1 MQRQPTFPLPSPPL
15 PHPPTMLRILLLLL
29 PLLAHAGEH
38 TMNHPPLKTW
48 LPDTPPRAVILAL
61 HSFGDYSAAFDHVGP
76 WFAQRGYALYAWDQ
90 RGFGAHDNAGEW
102 PGGEILEQD
111 LLRVIDTVRAQHNG
125 PLFVLGES
133 LGGAVA
139 INVAARNPETG
150 IDGLVLL
157 APAVREGIR
166 LRYGWNLAINTATLF
181 RPGYLLEV
189 ERRADDPRFR
199 PASAQRLATDP
210 HVLREVRMDAYR
222 GLIRYADRASDI
234 APALRQPVLLMYGGE
249 DNSVPAISIQRLRD
263 HLGEQAS
270 YRFYPEG
277 PHLLLQGRQ
286 WEQVLTDSL
295 NWLEQ
300 SRATWAPAELIYSGA
315 H

>member
-1 MQRQPTFPLPSPPL
+1 
-15 PHPPTMLRILLLLL
+15 MLRILLIFL
-29 PLLAHAGEH
+29 PLLAHAGDH
-38 TMNHPPLKTW
+38 AMNHPPLKTW
-48 LPDTPPRAVILAL
+48 LPETTPRAAILGL

-90 RGFGAHDNAGEW
+90 RGFGAHDKAGEW
-102 PGGEILEQD
+102 PGGDILEQD
-111 LLRVIDTVRAQHNG
+111 LVHVIDTVRKHHNG
-125 PLFVLGES
+125 PLFILGES

-139 INVAARNPETG
+139 INVAARNPHLD
-150 IDGLVLL
+150 IDGLILL

-166 LRYGWNLAINTATLF
+166 LRYGWNLAINTAALF

-189 ERRADDPRFR
+189 ERRANDPRFR
-199 PASAQRLATDP
+199 PASAQRLANDP
-210 HVLREVRMDAYR
+210 HVLREVRMDAYQ

-234 APALRQPVLLMYGGE
+234 APALQQPVLLMYGGE
-249 DNSVPAISIQRLRD
+249 DNSVPAVSIQRLRE
-263 HLGEQAS
+263 HLGDRAS
-270 YRFYPEG
+270 YRFYPDG

-295 NWLEQ
+295 DWLDGADAI
-300 SRATWAPAELIYSGA
+300 RAPAELIYSGA